1 MSSSGV
7 TIEADS
13 TVEVGDQIAVRIRRP
28 EDPKSRVR
36 ALVVALVCVHDC
48 KAIDRSRQSKT
59 YATNTIDVADG
70 RAVDEIVHLGVP
82 LDAPISFTGSL
93 IRNQWKI
100 EVTEDVVMGRDKMV
114 RWANLLVAPKGG
126 LSIYTKPH
134 PLR

>member
-1 MSSSGV
+1 MSGV

-28 EDPKSRVR
+28 EDGPKSRVR

-48 KAIDRSRQSKT
+48 KAIDRSRQSET

-93 IRNQWKI
+93 IRNRWKI
-100 EVTEDVVMGRDKMV
+100 EVTEDIVMGRDKMV
-114 RWANLLVAPKGG
+114 QWANLLVAPKGG